1 MDNIAKYLVRNPK
14 QVVNYLK
21 MLSAERCLIS
31 AGFGEG
37 DKDTFLTAIMDID
50 QKNETIT
57 IDCGPKEYLNKQLLD
72 SAIIQCATEYKG
84 IKVLFEG
91 RKVKKAGNP
100 GQPAFTIPIPGSI
113 FWVQRRQFYRVKS
126 PLFKDSYCAVTF
138 KDKETEEKTTVNLKV
153 HDISANGFSLVNDVS
168 EFSPQLIAS
177 AEFESCTL
185 ALDNEAPQ
193 TVCFEVRYNAPLNP
207 NRPDKTERIG
217 CRITNVS
224 PRIES
229 TIIRYM
235 QGIEREIKQK
245 EK

>member
-14 QVVNYLK
+14 QVVNHLK

-37 DKDTFLTAIMDID
+37 DKDTFLTAIIDID

-57 IDCGPKEYLNKQLLD
+57 IDCGPKEYLNKKLLD
-72 SAIIQCATEYKG
+72 SAIIKCATEYKG
-84 IKVLFEG
+84 IKVIFEG
-91 RKVKKAGNP
+91 RKVKKAGNT
-100 GQPAFTIPIPGSI
+100 GQPAFIIPIPSSI
-113 FWVQRRQFYRVKS
+113 FWIQRRQLYRVKS
-126 PLFKDSYCAVTF
+126 PLFKESYCTVTF
-138 KDKETEEKTTVNLKV
+138 KDNESEEKTTVNLKV
-153 HDISANGFSLVNDVS
+153 HDISASGFSLVNDLP
-168 EFSPQLIAS
+168 EFSSQLIAS
-177 AEFESCTL
+177 AEFESCSL
-185 ALDNEAPQ
+185 VLENEEPQ
-193 TVCFEVRYNAPLNP
+193 TVSFEVRYNIPLNP
-207 NRPDKTERIG
+207 NKPEKKERIG
-217 CRITNVS
+217 CLIKNVS